1 LVETMRRAG
10 SGAQRQM
17 RLALFTFPPF
27 VHHYAEAWR
36 HPEDMAGGRFRQTE
50 PAVWAHEARTLEAMK
65 FDALFVGD
73 VGGIFNS
80 HPQGASQAL
89 RLGTQSV
96 QFFAPTIAAAAAHAA
111 PSLGVI
117 MTLSTVEMHPWTTAR
132 LLNSMDHLTEG
143 RVGWNV
149 VTSANRG
156 LAENLGAEPIPHDQR
171 YEMAEEYL
179 ELCYRLWESWEPDAL
194 VLDRASGVFANPD
207 KVHELAFEGA
217 YYRCRGPLNMPRSPQ
232 THPVIVQAGM
242 SARGRDL
249 AARHAEVVFSLA
261 PSLPAMQEHYADV
274 KGRLSKFGRHPEDV
288 AVLPA
293 VMPIVGASEAEA
305 EEKYATMQSI
315 ATVEAG
321 LNWVSGYTGWDFSS
335 VDPGTPLSELD
346 PKRFYGVQ
354 SAFGSANPRPGD
366 LDSTPYMRK
375 GPQSTAPTV
384 ADLGLAHAEGI
395 APKIVGT
402 PTQIVDQLE
411 QIVDADGGDGFM
423 VSAIHHPISVEE
435 FAPVVAELQRRGR
448 FRTAYEGRTLRDR
461 LGTRPLPFAR
471 RPALA

>member
-1 LVETMRRAG
+1 
-10 SGAQRQM
+10 M
-17 RLALFTFPPF
+17 RLAMFTFPPF

-36 HPEDMAGGRFRQTE
+36 HPQDMAGGVFRQTE
-50 PAVWAHEARTLEAMK
+50 PAVWAKEARTLQDLK

-80 HPQGASQAL
+80 HPDGADEAL

-96 QFFAPTIAAAAAHAA
+96 QFFAPAIAAAAASAA

-117 MTLSTVEMHPWTTAR
+117 MTLSTVELHPWTTAR

-194 VLDRASGVFANPD
+194 VLDRSSGLFADPG

-217 YYRCRGPLNMPRSPQ
+217 FYRCRGPLNMPRSPQ

-242 SARGRDL
+242 SDRGRDL

-274 KGRLSKFGRHPEDV
+274 KRRLAKFDRRPEDV
-288 AVLPA
+288 AVLAA
-293 VMPIVGASEAEA
+293 VMPIVGTSEAEA
-305 EEKYATMQSI
+305 EQKYETMQSI
-315 ATVEAG
+315 ATAEAG

-335 VDPGTPLSELD
+335 VAADTLLSDLD
-346 PKRFYGVQ
+346 PRRFYGVQ

-366 LDSTPYMRK
+366 LHTTPYLRK
-375 GPQSTAPTV
+375 GPESIAPTV

-395 APKIVGT
+395 APKAVGT
-402 PTQIVDQLE
+402 PAQVADQLE
-411 QIVDADGGDGFM
+411 QIVDAGGADGFM
-423 VSAIHHPISVEE
+423 VSAVHHPLSVEE

-448 FRTAYEGRTLRDR
+448 FRTAYEGRTLRER

-471 RPALA
+471 SAASA